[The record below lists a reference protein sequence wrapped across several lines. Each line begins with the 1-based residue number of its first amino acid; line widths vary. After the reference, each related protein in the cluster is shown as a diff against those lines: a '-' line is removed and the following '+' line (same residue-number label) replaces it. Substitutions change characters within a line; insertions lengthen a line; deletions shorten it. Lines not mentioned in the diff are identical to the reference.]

1 MSFVGLCHS
10 MEMSYR
16 PLAMN
21 TTDVPTANLYS
32 VMRPVLESYWKVS
45 LSKEPKSTS
54 VTCPGRVVERVAD
67 GIVARA
73 DRNRL
78 RPSNAVQAISDG
90 GQTSQVLDFVQ
101 STAGEVRRSDVI
113 VAARMGRRLVNIPWK
128 RLNAAATAPPS
139 GSSPIASRPA
149 VAAPLAIAFWMQ
161 GFLYHGVWLFAAQG

>member
-1 MSFVGLCHS
+1 MASVLNVPFAFHVRS
-10 MEMSYR
+10 
-16 PLAMN
+16 PLTVDESPHRKLVLRHA
-21 TTDVPTANLYS
+21 P
-32 VMRPVLESYWKVS
+32 RICIVLEGVLVQRTKIYFGH
-45 LSKEPKSTS
+45 LSG
-54 VTCPGRVVERVAD
+54 CVVERVAH
-67 GIVARA
+67 GIGARA
-73 DRNRL
+73 GRNRL